1 MDKFILLCSEE
12 EKEKIRKLL
21 ISKFHRKYRVAKR
34 EIINEQN
41 SREVTCEI
49 CNKTV
54 TKWNYA
60 KHQKTWKCLQIR
72 KKNESK
78 SEVATVSSNYPSLR
92 QRQLSGSKIWLL
104 HLPWFH

>member
-78 SEVATVSSNYPSLR
+78 SEDGMSDEFKSDNENKESEEI
-92 QRQLSGSKIWLL
+92 K
-104 HLPWFH
+104 